1 MKKIKILLLSVVFL
15 AGLVGA
21 ASASPFALSSYT
33 VTPSSSDPGLV
44 IQTQNLLTTPF
55 TFDIPVGGY
64 VTTQL
69 FKIWTTESAVNND
82 DKVPK
87 PISVEFNF
95 SSPLMSGTETGQT
108 VGKTSG
114 FGFYQEGK
122 VTWGDPL
129 ALSFGGTGSLLIDL
143 SDETFNSGLFWGLG
157 NCGAVVEATFTYAA
171 APVPEPATM
180 LLLGLGLVGLAGYG
194 RKKFKK

>member
-1 MKKIKILLLSVVFL
+1 MKKILILLLSVVFL

-21 ASASPFALSSYT
+21 ASASPFTLSSYS

-44 IQTQNLLTTPF
+44 IETKNLLSTPF
-55 TFDIPVGGY
+55 NFDIPVGGI
-64 VTTQL
+64 VTSQL

-95 SSPLMSGTETGQT
+95 SSPLMSGTETGET
-108 VGKTSG
+108 VGKTWG
-114 FGFYQEGK
+114 LFGNYQEGK

-143 SDETFNSGLFWGLG
+143 SDETFNTGFLWGLG
-157 NCGAVVEATFTYAA
+157 KCGAVVEATFTYAS
-171 APVPEPATM
+171 APVPEPGTM
-180 LLLGLGLVGLAGYG
+180 LLLGLGLVCLAGYG
-194 RKKFKK
+194 RKKFK